1 MLNKINQK
9 EYFKSD
15 LHDSDITE
23 TGRKT
28 DRKIKCTYTI
38 IFLSKKKTK
47 QNKDYQNI
55 LLMYIHEQITALRR
69 DKLSHVGWSVQNV
82 FVGAWQP
89 FCSFEMML
97 LVPRSMQ

>member
-38 IFLSKKKTK
+38 IFLSKKKK
-47 QNKDYQNI
+47 QNKTKTIRIY
-55 LLMYIHEQITALRR
+55 Y
-69 DKLSHVGWSVQNV
+69 
-82 FVGAWQP
+82 
-89 FCSFEMML
+89 
-97 LVPRSMQ
+97 